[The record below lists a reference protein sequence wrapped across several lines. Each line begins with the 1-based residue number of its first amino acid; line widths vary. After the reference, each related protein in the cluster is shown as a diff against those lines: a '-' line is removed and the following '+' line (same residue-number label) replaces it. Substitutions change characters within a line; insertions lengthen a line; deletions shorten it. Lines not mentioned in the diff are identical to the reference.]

1 MTAQEAFTV
10 QCPSCSSG
18 FLIDPSK
25 VPVAGIHA
33 RCRSCSHVFLVER
46 PGAEEPFEAPPA
58 EAPAVQAPEPADT
71 GHEAFSDT
79 VTAPAAPEATH
90 PAEAAVE
97 ATAEAAPAQT
107 PAAPEATHP
116 AEAAVEATAEA
127 APAQTPAAPETT
139 APESPT
145 APPQF
150 ERQDP
155 HDKAS
160 RLARVLV
167 SDMISYNPD
176 RYANALEQDSLKQD
190 FEDEVQKSW
199 GEYVDQVG
207 QELADSSSYF
217 QDALNEILA
226 RGKKVF

>member
-10 QCPSCSSG
+10 QCPSCSAG
-18 FLIDPSK
+18 FLIDPLK

-33 RCRSCSHVFLVER
+33 RCSACSHVFLVDR
-46 PGAEEPFEAPPA
+46 PSAEPEVEAPPA
-58 EAPAVQAPEPADT
+58 DAPAVPEALDRAEEGLDASYEAAAAP
-71 GHEAFSDT
+71 
-79 VTAPAAPEATH
+79 VAPEATGAADAGSEAPPADTAVSV
-90 PAEAAVE
+90 PAEP
-97 ATAEAAPAQT
+97 EAAT
-107 PAAPEATHP
+107 
-116 AEAAVEATAEA
+116 
-127 APAQTPAAPETT
+127 PETPT
-139 APESPT
+139 DAPR
-145 APPQF
+145 F
-150 ERQDP
+150 GRQDP

-176 RYANALEQDSLKQD
+176 RYANALERDSLKED

-199 GEYVDQVG
+199 EEYVDQVG

-226 RGKKVF
+226 RGKRVF